1 METFRLIKL
10 TSIDRITNKKMV
22 VETLRG
28 GISSYQERPSILSE
42 SSSNVLDKELDD
54 LHLLKPLQN
63 DGRHVR
69 MTSSLSND
77 DEEIPIIDRIL
88 KDEEYLAMEK
98 SNFQSVLQ
106 IPGKAAARAS
116 SPGASS
122 YNHSHTHTALPH
134 YGLALAD
141 QAGLVYSNIKT
152 GITAGISLLTGAV
165 ENIEL
170 GAMRA
175 GFNLAQYVRGRHDRL
190 FPLVSPHTTKKIV
203 IRKQF
208 GNILQL
214 PGRREDISPTVE
226 NGISKVGDYL
236 ECGSP
241 IIENPDGLEL
251 NEEQIEK
258 IKKETTGKHTI
269 IRL

>member
-1 METFRLIKL
+1 
-10 TSIDRITNKKMV
+10 MV
-22 VETLRG
+22 VETFRG

-77 DEEIPIIDRIL
+77 DEEIPIMDRIL

-106 IPGKAAARAS
+106 IPDKAAERTS

-122 YNHSHTHTALPH
+122 YNHSHTALPH

-141 QAGLVYSNIKT
+141 QAGLVYSNIKN

-165 ENIEL
+165 ESIEL

-175 GFNLAQYVRGRHDRL
+175 GFNLAQYVRGQHDRL

-208 GNILQL
+208 DNILQL
-214 PGRREDISPTVE
+214 PGRREDRSPTVE
-226 NGISKVGDYL
+226 NGISKVSDYL

-269 IRL
+269 LRL